1 MAAHDLFVW
10 QAAIQAA
17 MPGAPAGTVTVDAS
31 ANPTTYQIQV
41 SWVEAGGLAQ
51 TYTMNLQI

>member
-17 MPGAPAGTVTVDAS
+17 LPGAPAGTVTVDTAT
-31 ANPTTYQIQV
+31 NPTSYRIQV
-41 SWVEAGGLAQ
+41 SWVESGGLAQ
-51 TYTMNLQI
+51 NYTMNLQI